1 MLLVTVICSDP
12 DCIEEGEVAVVD
24 LDALD
29 DTVCDCGHGFVFVAV
44 SELDEPARSGSV
56 VSLPDR
62 RTRPTRRA
70 A

>member
-12 DCIEEGEVAVVD
+12 NCIEERDIAVKE

-29 DTVCDCGHGFVFVAV
+29 AHVCDCGHGFVVVAV
-44 SELDEPARSGSV
+44 SELDEAARTGWL

-62 RTRPTRRA
+62 RTPPTRRA

>member
-12 DCIEEGEVAVVD
+12 DCTEEREIAVD
-24 LDALD
+24 ELDALD
-29 DTVCDCGHGFVFVAV
+29 AHLCDCGHGFVLVAV
-44 SELDEPARSGSV
+44 SELDEPARSGSL

-62 RTRPTRRA
+62 RTPPTRRA

>member
-1 MLLVTVICSDP
+1 MLLVTVMCSDP
-12 DCIEEGEVAVVD
+12 ECTEEREIALDD

-29 DTVCDCGHGFVFVAV
+29 AHVCDCSHGFVVVAV
-44 SELDEPARSGSV
+44 SELEPARSGSV

-62 RTRPTRRA
+62 RTPPTRRA